1 MTGRFLVVEGI
12 DGAGTTTL
20 SRALA
25 QRLGALWTCEPSDG
39 GVGRLIRAVLRKEVA
54 LAAGAPDAHDA
65 AMAMLF
71 AADRREHLAVEID
84 PALAAGAWVVCDR
97 YYHSTLAY
105 QGARDDAAF
114 EWIRALH
121 RGWARVPDL
130 TLLVDVPVETAQG
143 RRAGDAARAAE
154 EIYDAPDTQARVA
167 ARYRALAERL
177 GEPVVT
183 LDGTRAPEAVLAE
196 ALAAVV
202 ALR

>member
-1 MTGRFLVVEGI
+1 MSGRFLVVEGI

-25 QRLGALWTCEPSDG
+25 QRLGALWTCEPSG
-39 GVGRLIRAVLRKEVA
+39 GAVGRLIRAILRKEVA
-54 LAAGAPDAHDA
+54 LAPDAPDAHDA

-71 AADRREHLAVEID
+71 AADRREHLAVDVE
-84 PALAAGAWVVCDR
+84 PALAAGAWVVSDR

-114 EWIRALH
+114 ESIRALH

-130 TLLVDVPVETAQG
+130 TLLLDVPVETAQG
-143 RRAGDAARAAE
+143 RRAGDSARALD

-177 GEPVVT
+177 GEPIVAI
-183 LDGTRAPEAVLAE
+183 DGTRDADAVLAE
-196 ALAAVV
+196 ALAALAVV
-202 ALR
+202 R